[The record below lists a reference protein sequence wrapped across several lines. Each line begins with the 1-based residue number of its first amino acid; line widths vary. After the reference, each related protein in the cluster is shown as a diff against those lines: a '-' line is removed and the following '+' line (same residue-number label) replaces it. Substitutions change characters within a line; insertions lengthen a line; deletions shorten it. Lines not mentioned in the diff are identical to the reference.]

1 VPVFKVIIYHPD
13 YLFNEMLTIVFINVP
28 IEKFGFA
35 NAIACF
41 IQNVPQCDFMFTLV
55 FYFYFVNH
63 ARGINVNIG

>member
-1 VPVFKVIIYHPD
+1 
-13 YLFNEMLTIVFINVP
+13 MLTIVFINVP

-41 IQNVPQCDFMFTLV
+41 IQNVPQCDFIFTLV

-63 ARGINVNIG
+63 ARGLHVKIG